1 MSRARACRTGCE
13 ADSPRGTRKRRG
25 RRLRLGQLLAV
36 GLCFLAYTAPPA
48 KSAELVMFEA
58 PLCEWC
64 EVWDDEV
71 GVVYHKTSEGR
82 RAPLRRIA
90 LHEPRPADLATIAGV
105 RYSPTFVLVD
115 QGREV
120 GRIVGYPGEDHF
132 WGLLQLLLDDLPQP
146 SGPQALGDM

>member
-1 MSRARACRTGCE
+1 
-13 ADSPRGTRKRRG
+13 
-25 RRLRLGQLLAV
+25 
-36 GLCFLAYTAPPA
+36 
-48 KSAELVMFEA
+48 MFEA

-105 RYSPTFVLVD
+105 RYTTTFVLVD

-132 WGLLQLLLDDLPQP
+132 WGLLQVLLDDLPQP